1 MRNLQ
6 CIGRGQPWNQ
16 KVLELVRGSP
26 LTAFDFRSGLIWM
39 WWFLQRFAAKRIGR
53 YRKWQAKNGGSID
66 NLRESRE
73 HRWAFCPTHRC
84 RWPQRPRR
92 RDGLI
97 RTDRQHHHASHERW
111 QSSPSAR
118 PSWSSLPIANRN
130 PINCCYIFF
139 HEDDHVAQHTH
150 NTKHATHHNG
160 LGSLSLF
167 RKH

>member
-118 PSWSSLPIANRN
+118 PSWSSLPIATIDFNVLISN
-130 PINCCYIFF
+130 DFF
-139 HEDDHVAQHTH
+139 HDCWSTVAFKDCATD
-150 NTKHATHHNG
+150 TKRCY
-160 LGSLSLF
+160 LPL
-167 RKH
+167 